1 MNLNVPLPPPY
12 TYEAWYYNKADKKNI
27 YIYIQRSI
35 KTCNWARLFINLTIN
50 EVVELLS
57 NTLINIF
64 RNYLPNKK
72 VRFKYGEALWINKN
86 INSALR
92 KRSRLTKRYYVNGQV
107 QSDYDLLQSHSKKCT
122 DIIFSTKSEYMLR
135 ISKKVKDTSTA
146 PKSHLSILNWFL
158 NNKNI
163 PCIPPIFHNGKVI

>member
-1 MNLNVPLPPPY
+1 M
-12 TYEAWYYNKADKKNI
+12 
-27 YIYIQRSI
+27 
-35 KTCNWARLFINLTIN
+35 
-50 EVVELLS
+50 
-57 NTLINIF
+57 
-64 RNYLPNKK
+64 
-72 VRFKYGEALWINKN
+72 WINKN

-163 PCIPPIFHNGKVI
+163 PCIPPIFHNGKVISDFKEKANLFNSFFASQCTPVSNSSVFVT